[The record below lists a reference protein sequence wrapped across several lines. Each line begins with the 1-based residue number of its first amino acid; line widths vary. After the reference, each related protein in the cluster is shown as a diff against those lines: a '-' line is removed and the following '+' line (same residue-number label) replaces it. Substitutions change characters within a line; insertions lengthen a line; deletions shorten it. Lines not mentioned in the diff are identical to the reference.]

1 MIKGLDEPWPITC
14 HTINHALEIPVSNAK
29 GVGYLVNVLHLPLSI
44 VICDDVD
51 TALDK
56 VDCLLFIL
64 VICGPVRQILLPMSV
79 RVLVM
84 HKGYQDAQEVVAVLA
99 QSRGQGSKPVE
110 NDVGSVEGAQNG
122 KLG

>member
-1 MIKGLDEPWPITC
+1 MTKELDELWPIPR

-29 GVGYLVNVLHLPLSI
+29 GVGNLINVLHLLLSV

-56 VDCLLFIL
+56 VDRLLFIL
-64 VICGPVRQILLPMSV
+64 VIRGPVRQILFPVPV

-84 HKGYQDAQEVVAVLA
+84 HKGHQDAQEVVAVLA
-99 QSRGQGSKPVE
+99 QSWGQGSEPVE
-110 NDVGSVEGAQNG
+110 NDVGSVE
-122 KLG
+122 

>member
-1 MIKGLDEPWPITC
+1 MIKELDELWPITC
-14 HTINHALEIPVSNAK
+14 HTISHALEIPVSNAK
-29 GVGYLVNVLHLPLSI
+29 GVGNLINVLHLLLSV

-56 VDCLLFIL
+56 VDRLLFIL
-64 VICGPVRQILLPMSV
+64 VIRGPVRQILFPVPV

-84 HKGYQDAQEVVAVLA
+84 HKGHQDAQEVVAVLA
-99 QSRGQGSKPVE
+99 QSWGQGSEPVE
-110 NDVGSVEGAQNG
+110 NDVGSVEGAQSG

>member
-1 MIKGLDEPWPITC
+1 MRKTPQMTKELDELWPIPR

-29 GVGYLVNVLHLPLSI
+29 GVGNLINVLHLLLSV

-56 VDCLLFIL
+56 VDRLLFIL
-64 VICGPVRQILLPMSV
+64 VIRGPVRQILFPVPV

-84 HKGYQDAQEVVAVLA
+84 HKGHQDAQEVVAVLA
-99 QSRGQGSKPVE
+99 QSWGQGSEPVE
-110 NDVGSVEGAQNG
+110 NDVGSVE
-122 KLG
+122 